1 MDENQE
7 TDQLELLQKA
17 YDEAHD
23 KLLTSGSDKDLDR
36 FTLDHPDIGAVQQYF
51 DDNNQNM
58 TPEEKF
64 FLQATIELRK
74 AIGKNK

>member
-1 MDENQE
+1 MTENQD
-7 TDQLELLQKA
+7 TSKLELLQKA

-36 FTLDHPDIGAVQQYF
+36 FTLDHPDVGAVQQYF

-58 TPEEKF
+58 TQDEKL

-74 AIGKNK
+74 AIGKK